1 MLGVSSLA
9 LDSKIGYKILI
20 VLGGHTE
27 NLRLQT
33 LERFQVFRKIQKS
46 NILFAST
53 SDADLRDLQ
62 KKSRNKELRDHVKTC
77 EQFLNDGAGKP
88 VIFVI
93 KKNPHAL
100 RGLQAIMEQLHS
112 SGENYP
118 TLILDDESDHSS
130 LNTKR
135 NDDRGSTIHRLICDL
150 RKSISQ
156 NVYLGYTA
164 TPQGAF
170 RSQKS
175 TFPRNSCGYWIHIT
189 SMSALT
195 ISSRMSSM
203 LPYN

>member
-1 MLGVSSLA
+1 MVSS
-9 LDSKIGYKILI
+9 
-20 VLGGHTE
+20 TE

-112 SGENYP
+112 SGEN
-118 TLILDDESDHSS
+118 TLH
-130 LNTKR
+130 
-135 NDDRGSTIHRLICDL
+135 
-150 RKSISQ
+150 
-156 NVYLGYTA
+156 
-164 TPQGAF
+164 
-170 RSQKS
+170 
-175 TFPRNSCGYWIHIT
+175 
-189 SMSALT
+189 
-195 ISSRMSSM
+195 
-203 LPYN
+203 